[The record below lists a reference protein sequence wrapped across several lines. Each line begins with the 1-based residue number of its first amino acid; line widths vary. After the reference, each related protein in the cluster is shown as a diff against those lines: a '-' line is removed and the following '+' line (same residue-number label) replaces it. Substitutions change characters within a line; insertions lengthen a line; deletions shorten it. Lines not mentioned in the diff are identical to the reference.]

1 VTAFANTFASA
12 VSGELRA
19 LERDLKGGLPIIIG
33 GETVGGIGIGS
44 GTGEQDREIAA
55 AALAAFPGAATFS
68 FS

>member
-1 VTAFANTFASA
+1 
-12 VSGELRA
+12 
-19 LERDLKGGLPIIIG
+19 LPIIFG

-55 AALAAFPGAATFS
+55 VALAAFPGATTFS